1 MHRRQP
7 RLLLHF
13 PHPISSLSSELPMV
27 IMELK
32 SGHGCL
38 PWGASTKPDL
48 LHGMNKKDAHNLPL
62 AISVLNFIR
71 NKL

>member
-1 MHRRQP
+1 
-7 RLLLHF
+7 
-13 PHPISSLSSELPMV
+13 MV

-62 AISVLNFIR
+62 AIPVLNFIR